1 MGYTHYWRTDGG
13 LVIDDETYAKIVE
26 GIKQISATAQEAGV
40 EISEDYEADEL
51 YINGVGQYEHET
63 FIFAKTLD
71 EFNFCKTAG
80 KPYDM
85 VVTASLIYAKKILGD
100 ALTIKSDGRWLD
112 WGDGVLLYETTF
124 NEIPTQE
131 EVFA

>member
-1 MGYTHYWRTDGG
+1 MGYTHYWKTKSG
-13 LVIDDETYAKIVE
+13 LVIEDETFAKIVE

-40 EISEDYEADEL
+40 EISEDYETDEL
-51 YINGVGQYEHET
+51 YINGVGQFEHET

-85 VVTASLIYAKKILGD
+85 VVTASLIYAKKILGEVF
-100 ALTIKSDGRWLD
+100 IINSDGNWND
-112 WGDGVLLYETTF
+112 WESGRLLYESVF
-124 NEIPTQE
+124 NENPTE
-131 EVFA
+131 GEVFE

>member
-13 LVIDDETYAKIVE
+13 LVIDDTTYAKIVE

-40 EISEDYEADEL
+40 DISEDYEADEL

-63 FIFAKTLD
+63 FIFGKTLD

-100 ALTIKSDGRWLD
+100 ALTIKSDGNWND
-112 WGDGVLLYETTF
+112 WDGGRLLYESTF
-124 NEIPTQE
+124 DEIPTQE